1 MRLGSTFAAFMLC
14 LAMAHCIVAAET
26 TNVAPNV
33 PLKSIGPGLFQLGKV
48 RLDKNKKSVTFP
60 AVLNLSP
67 GLIEYV
73 VVTETGKI
81 HESLV
86 RTDVEPYQIHT
97 AMLLLGAK
105 GAGTN
110 TFPEE
115 ADSKLPGDKV
125 QVELS
130 WKDSEGTGQRSPIE
144 DFVYNQQQNAAMS
157 RGPWVYNGSRI
168 LEGTFIAQ
176 QDGSIVSLIADPD
189 ALINNPRP
197 GRENDEIWQVRTNG
211 LPPLNWPMEVTIT
224 LER

>member
-1 MRLGSTFAAFMLC
+1 
-14 LAMAHCIVAAET
+14 MAICIVAAET
-26 TNVAPNV
+26 TNVATNS

-86 RTDVEPYQIHT
+86 RTDVEPYQIH
-97 AMLLLGAK
+97 AALLLLGAK

-110 TFPEE
+110 AFPEE
-115 ADSKLPGDKV
+115 PNAKIPGDKV
-125 QVELS
+125 RVEVS
-130 WKDSEGTGQRSPIE
+130 WKNSDRAEKRAPIE
-144 DFVYNQQQNAAMS
+144 DFVYNQQQQSAMS